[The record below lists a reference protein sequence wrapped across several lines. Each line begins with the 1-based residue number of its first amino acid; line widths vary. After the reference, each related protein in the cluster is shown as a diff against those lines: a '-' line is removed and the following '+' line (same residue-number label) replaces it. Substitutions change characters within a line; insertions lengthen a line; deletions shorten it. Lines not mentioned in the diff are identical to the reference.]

1 MLRSMCGKD
10 AGVKDYCRAL
20 TISGQKSEIGDG
32 DRRSVA
38 RTQKSPMRT
47 PKPHSY
53 PEIRNDSDFLI
64 MPASIRP
71 ISAHFPVKAWCC
83 SGEIYPHSWQSPKLN
98 QSRCSHR
105 HSPSTYSQNGLR
117 NASLPMLLEGS
128 SRPISMSAVFDSSKR
143 IFFCWKVLCDL
154 ENLHRKFVCELVN
167 IQLLS

>member
-38 RTQKSPMRT
+38 RTQNSPVRT

-64 MPASIRP
+64 MPPSIRP
-71 ISAHFPVKAWCC
+71 ISAHFPVKACQLTHKMGC
-83 SGEIYPHSWQSPKLN
+83 VTPLCPCFSKVQADR
-98 QSRCSHR
+98 SR
-105 HSPSTYSQNGLR
+105 
-117 NASLPMLLEGS
+117 
-128 SRPISMSAVFDSSKR
+128 
-143 IFFCWKVLCDL
+143 
-154 ENLHRKFVCELVN
+154 
-167 IQLLS
+167 